1 MRSKQL
7 VLVFSSL
14 LVLLVSSWTMSST
27 VLADTQSGSG
37 DSAVVLPV
45 NNNQSTGDITGNNVI
60 TIPLQSNKPVSQNSF
75 SPFGSFPTIKFGD
88 AGYIRLYASGGRFYI
103 HIGVTDWNYF
113 PIYRFQGKLTAH
125 FTNGKKKTWYLN
137 FSHFAKTD
145 WSSYRTYSTYG
156 KHGRVS
162 LTGHAYSL
170 ARADVINNSMGF

>member
-88 AGYIRLYASGGRFYI
+88 AGYIRLYASGVDFI
-103 HIGVTDWNYF
+103 SI
-113 PIYRFQGKLTAH
+113 LE
-125 FTNGKKKTWYLN
+125 
-137 FSHFAKTD
+137 
-145 WSSYRTYSTYG
+145 
-156 KHGRVS
+156 
-162 LTGHAYSL
+162 
-170 ARADVINNSMGF
+170 